1 MRGTDTIVVK
11 DLPGL
16 SSNKRGE
23 ILVTIYGARI
33 GHKVDLDPYRKAT
46 IIGRDLDADIVADDE
61 SVSRKHCQLV
71 YTPDGWILEDLSST
85 NGTWVGGRQISRT
98 QLRDGD
104 LVKVGSTIFKYLST
118 ANVEAAYHEEIYR
131 MAIFDGLTQIHNR
144 RYFEEFTEREISRA
158 LRHDRPLALL
168 IFDVDHFKR
177 INDNWGHLSGDHVLR
192 KMARIVKERVRR
204 DELFARYAGDEF
216 VVVLPETTAAKALAV
231 GESLRALIDET
242 EFVFDGQALPVSISM
257 GVGSLNT
264 ANSTP
269 QALVASA
276 DEALYRA
283 KDNGRNC
290 VSD

>member
-16 SSNKRGE
+16 NPTKRGE

-71 YTPDGWILEDLSST
+71 YTPGGWILEDLSST
-85 NGTWVGGRQISRT
+85 NGTWVGGQQITRA

-216 VVVLPETTAAKALAV
+216 VVVLPETMAAKALAV

-242 EFVFDGQALPVSISM
+242 DFVFDGQALPVTISM
-257 GVGSLNT
+257 GVGSLDKS
-264 ANSTP
+264 NSTP

-276 DEALYRA
+276 DDALYRA
-283 KDNGRNC
+283 KKRGRNC